1 MNPPSGLG
9 RFFPF
14 ALSSGISSSADETS
28 FFCSSTIAAAA
39 PVAAFPTFSYSSSFP
54 RIFSFRE

>member
-28 FFCSSTIAAAA
+28 FLCSSTIAAA
-39 PVAAFPTFSYSSSFP
+39 PVAAFSTFSYSSSFP